1 MPLGFSDEQGAFE
14 ATVEKPRPEPAEIL
28 HACKTRVAELERW
41 LHQANVAFEPET
53 LNADM
58 QQLVE
63 QQLVGCQ
70 VRPTDG
76 SSWPASSP
84 ITFQD
89 WVTFF

>member
-1 MPLGFSDEQGAFE
+1 M
-14 ATVEKPRPEPAEIL
+14 EKARSKPAEIL
-28 HACKTRVAELERW
+28 HVCKTKVAELELW
-41 LHQANVAFEPET
+41 LRQANVAFEPET

-70 VRPTDG
+70 VRPTG
-76 SSWPASSP
+76 WSSWLAFSP

-89 WVTFF
+89 WVNFS

>member
-1 MPLGFSDEQGAFE
+1 M
-14 ATVEKPRPEPAEIL
+14 EKPGLKPADIL
-28 HACKTRVAELERW
+28 HACKTQVAELELW

-70 VRPTDG
+70 VRPMG
-76 SSWPASSP
+76 RSWWPASSP
-84 ITFQD
+84 ITCQE
-89 WVTFF
+89 WVNFL